1 MKGRDTGA
9 EKVLIQNYLLSQMSH
24 GSQIL
29 ESSDLIDVEMTLIYV
44 VVLNGLVFHW
54 DEVCKL
60 TNKNMGY
67 MKQEKGRCSFSYLT
81 DIPQSSFFS
90 PCSIVARS
98 S

>member
-1 MKGRDTGA
+1 MKVRDTGA
-9 EKVLIQNYLLSQMSH
+9 EKLLIQNYLLSQMSH

-60 TNKNMGY
+60 TNKNGLH
-67 MKQEKGRCSFSYLT
+67 ETGKGK
-81 DIPQSSFFS
+81 IFFF
-90 PCSIVARS
+90 ILN
-98 S
+98 